1 MSVTFWIHGVVSCFI
16 CEKEVG
22 VINYKNEKVD
32 FDIGKQIEVT
42 IFRKSKRF
50 QKESDNL
57 TNTEGRL
64 REKFLAF
71 RRLCTRDIQR
81 YSLFRVKG
89 EKKSR

>member
-1 MSVTFWIHGVVSCFI
+1 MG
-16 CEKEVG
+16 
-22 VINYKNEKVD
+22 
-32 FDIGKQIEVT
+32 VT
-42 IFRKSKRF
+42 IFRRSKRF
-50 QKESDNL
+50 QKECDNL

-71 RRLCTRDIQR
+71 RRLCTRDTQR